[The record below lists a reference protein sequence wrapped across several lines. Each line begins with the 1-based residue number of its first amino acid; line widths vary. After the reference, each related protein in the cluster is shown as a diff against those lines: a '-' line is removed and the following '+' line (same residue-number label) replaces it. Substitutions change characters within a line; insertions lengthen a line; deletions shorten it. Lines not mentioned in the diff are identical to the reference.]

1 MVNLLG
7 ISGSLRKGSFNTAL
21 LRAAQRVAGSGIAIE
36 IATLDGVPLYNG
48 DDETTTGIPAA
59 VQALKA
65 RVLAADGVLI
75 ATPEYNSGVPGV
87 LKNGLDWLSRPHT
100 DIAKV
105 FGGRPLA
112 VFGATPSG
120 YGTALS
126 QNAWLSTF
134 KHLGVDLFSGGR
146 VTVSKVHEL
155 LDDKGEISDAV
166 TLKHVADFVQGFAR
180 AIEKRREG

>member
-1 MVNLLG
+1 MVRLLG

-21 LRAAQRVAGSGIAIE
+21 LRAAQRVAGPGIAIE
-36 IATLDGVPLYNG
+36 IATLDGVPLYNQ
-48 DDETTTGIPAA
+48 DDETAAGIPPA

-65 RVLAADGVLI
+65 RVMAADGVLV

-100 DIAKV
+100 DIPKV

-134 KHLGVDLFSGGR
+134 KHLGVDLFAGGR

-155 LDDKGEISDAV
+155 LDDKGEISDAA
-166 TLKHVADFVQGFAR
+166 TLKVVAEFVQGFAR
-180 AIEKRREG
+180 AVTASQRT

>member
-48 DDETTTGIPAA
+48 DEETATGIPAA

-65 RVLAADGVLI
+65 RVIAADGVLI

-126 QNAWLSTF
+126 QNAWLSSF

-155 LDDKGEISDAV
+155 LDDKGEISDTV

-180 AIEKRREG
+180 SIESSRSG

>member
-1 MVNLLG
+1 MVKLLG

-21 LRAAQRVAGSGIAIE
+21 LRAARRVAGSGIAIE

-59 VQALKA
+59 VQTLKA
-65 RVLAADGVLI
+65 RVIAADGVLV

-100 DIAKV
+100 DIPKV
-105 FGGRPLA
+105 FAGRPFA

-126 QNAWLSTF
+126 QNAWLSSF

-155 LDDKGEISDAV
+155 LDDKGEISDAA
-166 TLKHVADFVQGFAR
+166 TLKVVADFVQGFAR
-180 AIEKRREG
+180 SIEKRREG